1 VVKVAAPILS
11 PEMSDLEAAEVREL
25 WRSTE
30 PYHAVAYFAPEVV
43 EAEAGLGL
51 KGFWMGYFSG
61 RAAPMAAVRPAV
73 VVATFFNFAPWM
85 VERALP
91 DAWAIASPAQVLQTR
106 FDGVDRALRQLMGP
120 LAGSAELRTAA
131 ELARA
136 AADACATEGRP
147 LASAWAG
154 VESPGD
160 PHLALWLA
168 LSVLREHRGD
178 GHVAALVEEGL
189 DGCEVHPLLV
199 AAGGSTRA
207 MQQRARGWD
216 DEQWD
221 AAASRLVE
229 RGWLDPDG
237 GLTELG
243 RERRDAVEATTD
255 YLAAAPWRSLG
266 RGRLDRF
273 TEAMKP
279 LQAAIADRALIPYP
293 NPMGLTAP
301 ATT

>member
-1 VVKVAAPILS
+1 
-11 PEMSDLEAAEVREL
+11 MSDLPAAEVRDL
-25 WRSTE
+25 WRTTE

-43 EAEAGLGL
+43 ESEARLGL

-61 RAAPMAAVRPAV
+61 RAAPMGAVGPAV
-73 VVATFFNFAPWM
+73 VVATFFNFAAWM

-91 DAWAIASPAQVLQTR
+91 DAWAIAAPAEVLQTR
-106 FDGVDRALRQLMGP
+106 FEGVDQALRELLGP
-120 LAGSAELRTAA
+120 LAGSAELRAAA

-136 AADACATEGRP
+136 AADACSIEGRP
-147 LASAWAG
+147 LAAAWAG
-154 VESPGD
+154 VEPPDD

-178 GHVAALVEEGL
+178 GHVAALVDEGL

-199 AAGGSTRA
+199 AAGGSTRP

-221 AAASRLVE
+221 AAVGRLVD
-229 RGWLDPDG
+229 RRWLDRDG

-243 RERRDAVEATTD
+243 RARRAVVEAATD
-255 YLAAAPWRSLG
+255 RLAAAPWASLG
-266 RGRLDRF
+266 RARLDRF
-273 TEAMKP
+273 VEAMAP
-279 LQAAIADRALIPYP
+279 LHAAIAAHELIPYP
-293 NPMGLTAP
+293 NPMGLTA
-301 ATT
+301 TTTD

>member
-1 VVKVAAPILS
+1 VVKVAAPILW
-11 PEMSDLEAAEVREL
+11 PRMNEIEPAEVREL
-25 WRSTE
+25 WRTTE

-43 EAEAGLGL
+43 EAEARLGL

-61 RAAPMAAVRPAV
+61 RAAPMGAVGPAV

-91 DAWAIASPAQVLQTR
+91 DAWQLASPAAVVASR
-106 FDGVDRALRQLMGP
+106 FDGVDQALRGLLGP
-120 LAGSAELRTAA
+120 LVGSEELRTAA
-131 ELARA
+131 ALARA

-147 LASAWAG
+147 LAAAWAG
-154 VESPGD
+154 VAPPDD

-178 GHVAALVEEGL
+178 GHVAALVEDGL

-199 AAGGSTRA
+199 AEGGSTRA

-216 DEQWD
+216 DEQWE
-221 AAASRLVE
+221 AAVDRLVE
-229 RGWLDPDG
+229 RGWLDQEG
-237 GLTELG
+237 KLTELARG
-243 RERRDAVEATTD
+243 RREVIEAATD
-255 YLAAAPWRSLG
+255 RLATAPWAALG
-266 RGRLDRF
+266 RTRLDHF
-273 TEAMKP
+273 AQAMSP
-279 LQAAIADRALIPYP
+279 LHAAIAAHALIPYP

-301 ATT
+301 TTS